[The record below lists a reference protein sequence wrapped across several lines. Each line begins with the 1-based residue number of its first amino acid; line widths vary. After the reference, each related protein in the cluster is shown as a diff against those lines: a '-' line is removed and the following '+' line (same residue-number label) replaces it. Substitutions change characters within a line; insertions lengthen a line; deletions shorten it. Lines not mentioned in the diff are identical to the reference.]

1 MPKLENR
8 AMFFDDDDDD
18 DRRVVYV
25 ERGGSSVKALL
36 LGALI
41 GAGLALL
48 YAPQSGE
55 ETRRGLKRRLRKV
68 RALAEEKVDELGER
82 LSGRSS
88 PEPAPGYPADV
99 TLMDEMGD
107 DEDDVAPE
115 MVAPPHR
122 GGAREE
128 LERRLEQARARRR
141 GTPAEEPR
149 A

>member
-1 MPKLENR
+1 
-8 AMFFDDDDDD
+8 MFFDDDDDD

-25 ERGGSSVKALL
+25 DRGGSSVKALL

-68 RALAEEKVDELGER
+68 RAMAEEKVDELGER
-82 LSGRSS
+82 FGRRTEREDTTFPPSD
-88 PEPAPGYPADV
+88 EMA
-99 TLMDEMGD
+99 MDEMD

-115 MVAPPHR
+115 MVAPPTR

-141 GTPAEEPR
+141 GTPAEEPS

>member
-1 MPKLENR
+1 MRHE
-8 AMFFDDDDDD
+8 DDG
-18 DRRVVYV
+18 RIIYM
-25 ERGGSSVKALL
+25 ERESNSSIKALL
-36 LGALI
+36 IGALI

-82 LSGRSS
+82 LSGR
-88 PEPAPGYPADV
+88 GR
-99 TLMDEMGD
+99 
-107 DEDDVAPE
+107 
-115 MVAPPHR
+115 VAPPPGFHEEGFEAMGETDDDLEAEMEPTSGR

-141 GTPAEEPR
+141 GVPAEEPR
-149 A
+149 S

>member
-1 MPKLENR
+1 MG
-8 AMFFDDDDDD
+8 FFDDDDDD

-25 ERGGSSVKALL
+25 EREGGSTVKALL

-82 LSGRSS
+82 LSGKHSTPAAY
-88 PEPAPGYPADV
+88 PESEMA
-99 TLMDEMGD
+99 MDDGD
-107 DEDDVAPE
+107 DDDTDIAPE
-115 MVAPPHR
+115 MVAPPGR

-141 GTPAEEPR
+141 GTPAEEPS

>member
-1 MPKLENR
+1 
-8 AMFFDDDDDD
+8 MFFDDDDEDD

-82 LSGRSS
+82 FSGRGRGES
-88 PEPAPGYPADV
+88 EPQFPA
-99 TLMDEMGD
+99 ERIAD
-107 DEDDVAPE
+107 DLDDAEDDVAPE
-115 MVAPPHR
+115 MVAPPR

-141 GTPAEEPR
+141 GAPAEEPR

>member
-1 MPKLENR
+1 
-8 AMFFDDDDDD
+8 MFFDDDEDD

-82 LSGRSS
+82 LSGRTA
-88 PEPAPGYPADV
+88 PAPAPEYPADGMA
-99 TLMDEMGD
+99 MDD
-107 DEDDVAPE
+107 DMDDDDGDVAPE
-115 MVAPPHR
+115 MVAPAR
-122 GGAREE
+122 VGAREE

-141 GTPAEEPR
+141 GTSVEEPR

>member
-1 MPKLENR
+1 
-8 AMFFDDDDDD
+8 MFFDDDDDD

-82 LSGRSS
+82 FSGRRSES
-88 PEPAPGYPADV
+88 PAPEFPPSDGMAMEDMAD
-99 TLMDEMGD
+99 EE
-107 DEDDVAPE
+107 EDDDIAPE
-115 MVAPPHR
+115 MAAPTR

-141 GTPAEEPR
+141 GAGAEEPR

>member
-1 MPKLENR
+1 ML
-8 AMFFDDDDDD
+8 FDDDDD

-25 ERGGSSVKALL
+25 DRGGSSVKALL

-82 LSGRSS
+82 FSGRR
-88 PEPAPGYPADV
+88 EADPDRG
-99 TLMDEMGD
+99 LPPSDGLADDMDGED
-107 DEDDVAPE
+107 DDVAPE
-115 MVAPPHR
+115 MVGPPR

-141 GTPAEEPR
+141 GSPAGE
-149 A
+149 AGA

>member
-1 MPKLENR
+1 
-8 AMFFDDDDDD
+8 MFFDDEDDD

-41 GAGLALL
+41 GAGIALL

-68 RALAEEKVDELGER
+68 RAMAEEKVDELGQR
-82 LSGRSS
+82 FSGRGDTGAA
-88 PEPAPGYPADV
+88 PEFTPAGGMAMED
-99 TLMDEMGD
+99 MD

-122 GGAREE
+122 SGGAREE

-141 GTPAEEPR
+141 GAPAEEPR

>member
-1 MPKLENR
+1 M
-8 AMFFDDDDDD
+8 
-18 DRRVVYV
+18 
-25 ERGGSSVKALL
+25 ERDGGSSVKALL

-68 RALAEEKVDELGER
+68 RAMAEEKVDELGQR
-82 LSGRSS
+82 ISGRGQKAPD
-88 PEPAPGYPADV
+88 PEF
-99 TLMDEMGD
+99 DEGEET
-107 DEDDVAPE
+107 DEGGEEDVAPE
-115 MVAPPHR
+115 MVEAPGR
-122 GGAREE
+122 TGAREE

-141 GTPAEEPR
+141 GVVAEEPG

>member
-1 MPKLENR
+1 
-8 AMFFDDDDDD
+8 MFFDDDDDD
-18 DRRVVYV
+18 ARQVVYV
-25 ERGGSSVKALL
+25 ERGASSVKALL

-55 ETRRGLKRRLRKV
+55 ETRRGLRRRMRKV
-68 RALAEEKVDELGER
+68 RALAEEKVDELGARFSSRRGEE
-82 LSGRSS
+82 S
-88 PEPAPGYPADV
+88 PEPGSFPPSDGLALDDPD
-99 TLMDEMGD
+99 D
-107 DEDDVAPE
+107 DEDLATE
-115 MVAPPHR
+115 AAAPPHR
-122 GGAREE
+122 VGAREE

>member
-1 MPKLENR
+1 MS
-8 AMFFDDDDDD
+8 FDDD
-18 DRRVVYV
+18 DRRIIYM
-25 ERGGSSVKALL
+25 ERDGGSSVKALL

-68 RALAEEKVDELGER
+68 RAMAEEKVDELGQR
-82 LSGRSS
+82 LSGRGQKGSD
-88 PEPAPGYPADV
+88 PEF
-99 TLMDEMGD
+99 DEGEETDEGGD
-107 DEDDVAPE
+107 EDVAPE
-115 MVAPPHR
+115 MVEAPGR
-122 GGAREE
+122 TGAREE

-141 GTPAEEPR
+141 GVAAEEPG

>member
-1 MPKLENR
+1 
-8 AMFFDDDDDD
+8 MFFDDDDDDD
-18 DRRVVYV
+18 DRRVVFV

-82 LSGRSS
+82 FGRRKEPDAS
-88 PEPAPGYPADV
+88 PFPPSDAIGFDDDDI
-99 TLMDEMGD
+99 DE
-107 DEDDVAPE
+107 EDDVAPE
-115 MVAPPHR
+115 MVAPPTR

>member
-1 MPKLENR
+1 
-8 AMFFDDDDDD
+8 MFFDDEDDD

-25 ERGGSSVKALL
+25 ERGSSSVKALL
-36 LGALI
+36 LGALL
-41 GAGLALL
+41 GAGIALL

-68 RALAEEKVDELGER
+68 RALAEEKVDELGQR
-82 LSGRSS
+82 FSGRDRDESS
-88 PEPAPGYPADV
+88 AAPEFATDGMA
-99 TLMDEMGD
+99 LEEMD

-122 GGAREE
+122 TGGAREE

>member
-1 MPKLENR
+1 
-8 AMFFDDDDDD
+8 MFFDDEDDD

-25 ERGGSSVKALL
+25 ERGSSSVKALL

-41 GAGLALL
+41 GAGIALL

-68 RALAEEKVDELGER
+68 RAMAEEKVDELGQR
-82 LSGRSS
+82 FSGRGDAG
-88 PEPAPGYPADV
+88 PAAEFPPGDGMA
-99 TLMDEMGD
+99 MDELD
-107 DEDDVAPE
+107 DEEDVDDVAPE

-122 GGAREE
+122 SGGAREE

-141 GTPAEEPR
+141 GAPAEEPR